1 MLFLGAIRP
10 RGGLAYEMGG
20 GGWDAHCLSQ
30 GFWSR
35 LGRSEKKDIMC
46 TSISS
51 REGLVQGFTQRN
63 IKIYI

>member
-1 MLFLGAIRP
+1 MKWGGMLIVSV
-10 RGGLAYEMGG
+10 RGVRFR
-20 GGWDAHCLSQ
+20 
-30 GFWSR
+30 FWSR
-35 LGRSEKKDIMC
+35 LGCSEEKDIMC